1 MTITVIGAG
10 YVGLVTAV
18 VFSELGNKV
27 FCIDVDKKR
36 ISLLKNGQPPFYEPR
51 LEELLQ
57 NNLAKKKLIFTDSY
71 KDSVPKSQIVLICV
85 GTPPKNNGEADLSYL
100 FSAVEET
107 AKNLKSYTVIAI
119 KSTIPVG
126 FEDDL
131 ENTAKRFAKSKFEFA
146 SCPEF
151 LREGS
156 AIEDSFHPDRIVIG
170 ASSEKAQKTLLE
182 LHAPI
187 SGERIICDI
196 RSAQLIK
203 YASNAMLAAKIS
215 FANAVAD
222 ICERTGADVEKVL
235 GGVGADKRI
244 GRQFLYPGVGYGG
257 SCLPKDVQ
265 AFIATARQFD
275 YNFDFLRAVQEIN
288 EGQIEKFVSKVRAA
302 LSAQESKGKD
312 LTGKRIAVLG
322 LSFKPNTDDLRD
334 APSIK
339 IISKLLDLGAE
350 INAYDPKAMKSAQKI
365 LPQKVRFSKDPYE
378 AAVYADAVLLITEW
392 DEFKEMDFEKLKKA
406 VASPLLIDG
415 RNIFDKSKLQKLGF
429 TYIGVGR

>member
-18 VFSELGNKV
+18 VFSELGNRV
-27 FCIDVDKKR
+27 FCIDVNKER
-36 ISLLKNGQPPFYEPR
+36 VSLLQGGKAPFYEPR

-57 NNLAKKKLIFTDSY
+57 TNISKKKLVFTDSY
-71 KDSVPKSQIVLICV
+71 EASVPKSQIVLVCV
-85 GTPPKNNGEADLSYL
+85 GTPPKDNGEADLSYL

-107 AKNLKSYTVIAI
+107 AKHLKAYTLIAI

-131 ENTAKRFAKSKFEFA
+131 ENRAKKFAKSKFEFA

-182 LHAPI
+182 LHAPL
-187 SGERIICDI
+187 SGERIICDS

-203 YASNAMLAAKIS
+203 YAANAMLAVKIS
-215 FANAVAD
+215 FANAIAD

-235 GGVGADKRI
+235 SGVGADKRI

-288 EGQIEKFVSKVRAA
+288 EGQVKKFVNKIRTA
-302 LSAQESKGKD
+302 LSAREQEGKD
-312 LTGKRIAVLG
+312 LSGKKIAVLG

-339 IISKLLDLGAE
+339 IITKLLEIGAQ
-350 INAYDPKAMKSAQKI
+350 IQAYDPKAMKNAQRI
-365 LPQKVRFSKDPYE
+365 LPQKVKFCNDPYE
-378 AAVYADAVLLITEW
+378 AAKDVQAILLITEW
-392 DEFKEMDFEKLKKA
+392 DEFKEIDFEKLKK
-406 VASPLLIDG
+406 VVSSPILIDG
-415 RNIFDKSKLQKLGF
+415 RNIFDKVKLKKLGF

>member
-27 FCIDVDKKR
+27 FCIDVDKDK
-36 ISLLKNGQPPFYEPR
+36 ISLLKEGKAPFYEPR

-57 NNLAKKKLIFTDSY
+57 NNLSKRKLIFTESY
-71 KDSVPKSQIVLICV
+71 EDSVPKSQIVLVCV

-107 AKNLKSYTVIAI
+107 AKNLKSYTLIAI

-131 ENTAKRFAKSKFEFA
+131 ENTAKKHAKSKFEFA

-203 YASNAMLAAKIS
+203 YASNAMLAGKIS
-215 FANAVAD
+215 FANAIAD

-235 GGVGADKRI
+235 AGVGADKRI

-288 EGQIEKFVSKVRAA
+288 EGQIEKFVNKIRTA
-302 LSAQESKGKD
+302 LSTEEAKGKD
-312 LTGKRIAVLG
+312 LSGKRIAVLG

-339 IISKLLDLGAE
+339 IINKLLDLGSQ
-350 INAYDPKAMKSAQKI
+350 INAYDPKAMKSAEKI
-365 LPQKVRFSKDPYE
+365 FHQKVKFCNDPYE
-378 AAVYADAVLLITEW
+378 AAKDAQAVLLITEW
-392 DEFKEMDFEKLKKA
+392 DEFKEMDFEKLRKA
-406 VASPLLIDG
+406 VSLPLLIDG
-415 RNIFDKSKLQKLGF
+415 RNIFDKAKLSKFGF